1 MLADLRSVGFAHY
14 NVARL
19 NTPMVYFL
27 FFCLIGHENANL
39 TGSFMVRL
47 SSTLLTMN
55 GVKTNKQTKNCHTR
69 AFNDRADSW
78 RVQSPP
84 GVKRTGYY
92 GAWLTPRRRPESWTH
107 AVKCCLAVND
117 KCMVI
122 PGTCWLLL
130 LPLLLASD
138 CCWKFSRAAVFLT
151 RVVLSF
157 FFSFFLKVFRRL
169 LKISK
174 KRWPSRALSELTP
187 TGQTAGKKSASG
199 VQRASKFETTFAEAT
214 MAVTFSGCEIQH
226 QPWPRP
232 LSLMGPVI
240 EKVDVLFLSRCAP
253 RAAATKRGNK
263 KEHSLCFGCIF
274 NAFLAARLC
283 SIKINKNTVFYHSL
297 YLNNETKHTVQTWI
311 FIIYIF
317 YLLFFFD
324 KTAST

>member
-1 MLADLRSVGFAHY
+1 MR
-14 NVARL
+14 
-19 NTPMVYFL
+19 TPTWQWVL
-27 FFCLIGHENANL
+27 WSGCP
-39 TGSFMVRL
+39 VRFWQWTVL
-47 SSTLLTMN
+47 
-55 GVKTNKQTKNCHTR
+55 KQTKNCHTR

-157 FFSFFLKVFRRL
+157 FFSFLFFLKVFRRL

-253 RAAATKRGNK
+253 RAAATKRGYK

-274 NAFLAARLC
+274 NAFLATRLC
-283 SIKINKNTVFYHSL
+283 SIKNTHSFL
-297 YLNNETKHTVQTWI
+297 SVSVSKQWNQAHSTDRWI
-311 FIIYIF
+311 FILYIF
-317 YLLFFFD
+317 LFTFFWQNSFNLKWFRHFKKFSD
-324 KTAST
+324 VINSIS